1 MKNNKRIFITE
12 KIEGTL
18 KKVSRQQ
25 LSKIPTTVL
34 KKNNIFRIVNKTGKQ
49 KLTGSKIPLE
59 FLKLNDELVQK
70 VICQILETVWKSYFF
85 KPSFIFYPMFK
96 TSNLFNCIESKLF
109 WINEIIENPSSTINI
124 VQFCSILNKKI
135 QDDRLINLIY
145 QLLRYEALEYCQF
158 FQSNL
163 GTFQKSITLSIFINI
178 YFNEL
183 DNWIKY
189 KTCLLT
195 QPLFHRHDKISDQSF
210 YQVKKKVKQKQKLNK
225 TSKKYKIIQKKLTS
239 LGRKES
245 KITDFSKQQINY
257 FRSLNNW
264 VIGIKGDKFLIEKLK
279 IEINHFLIIYLKQR
293 IYSTK
298 IRAVVLPYKKVKF
311 VGYQMCFLNN
321 RKTYYCIQY
330 SNKTNHP
337 ERLKIKFNV
346 PISFI
351 FQKMEKESYLRKL
364 TPDYQS
370 SSKINY
376 MGSEKIITIKHF
388 TQVWR
393 GLLNYYSECNSSSK
407 LQSIHYNFYLS
418 FIVTLSYTHSS
429 NIKMILTK
437 HGRMLKTF
445 KNGIIINFP
454 YRIF

>member
-1 MKNNKRIFITE
+1 MKNNKRIFIAE
-12 KIEGTL
+12 KTEGTL
-18 KKVSRQQ
+18 KKVYRQQ
-25 LSKIPTTVL
+25 LSKIPTIVL
-34 KKNNIFRIVNKTGKQ
+34 KKKNRFRIVNKTRKQ
-49 KLTGSKIPLE
+49 KLNRSKTPLE
-59 FLKLNDELVQK
+59 FLKLNDELIQK
-70 VICQILETVWKSYFF
+70 VICQILETIWKSYFF
-85 KPSFIFYPMFK
+85 KSSFIFYPMFK
-96 TSNLFNCIESKLF
+96 TSNFFNCIGLKLF
-109 WINEIIENPSSTINI
+109 WINEIIENPSSTINT
-124 VQFCSILNKKI
+124 VQFCNILNKKI

-163 GTFQKSITLSIFINI
+163 GTFQKSITLSIFTNI

-189 KTCLLT
+189 KICLLT
-195 QPLFHRHDKISDQSF
+195 QPLFHQHDEISDQLF
-210 YQVKKKVKQKQKLNK
+210 YQVKKKVKQKRKLNK
-225 TSKKYKIIQKKLTS
+225 TSKKYKIIQKKLTR
-239 LGRKES
+239 LERKES
-245 KITDFSKQQINY
+245 KIIDFSKQQISY

-298 IRAVVLPYKKVKF
+298 IKAVILSYKKVKF

-321 RKTYYCIQY
+321 RKTNYCIQY
-330 SNKTNHP
+330 CNKTNHS
-337 ERLKIKFNV
+337 ESLKIKFNV
-346 PISFI
+346 PLSFI

-364 TPDYQS
+364 TRDYQS

-376 MGSEKIITIKHF
+376 IGSEKIITIKHF
-388 TQVWR
+388 AQVWR

-407 LQSIHYNFYLS
+407 LQYIHYNFYLS
-418 FIVTLSYTHSS
+418 FMVTLSYTHSS

-437 HGRMLKTF
+437 HGRMLKTS

-454 YRIF
+454 YKI